1 MTQHHNLYSQKG
13 CIGCKP
19 CEGGAA
25 NVGRWWTLFAL
36 GLFTAGLGLI
46 ALAFFKK
53 CQFCGHNSMMNRH
66 TTPTQQY
73 APTAA

>member
-1 MTQHHNLYSQKG
+1 MSQHHNLYSQKG

-25 NVGRWWTLFAL
+25 NIGRATVLWVIGICTVGI
-36 GLFTAGLGLI
+36 GLI
-46 ALAFFKK
+46 ILPFFKK
-53 CQFCGHNSMMNRH
+53 CQFCGHNGFMNKH

-73 APTAA
+73 AAVPA